1 MRKKVFILT
10 IGLMLTINLTL
21 LTTAVMAQT
30 PVNLSEAREMY
41 YGMSVDECNALK
53 LAELFNKKE
62 PTDPLLKAYYGA
74 ASAAAPTCV
83 TNPARKISYFR
94 KGTRLM
100 DDAVKDAPGNFE
112 VRFLRFATQEKAP
125 GFLGYK
131 GDLENDKNFLIK
143 NLASGFNKINDQ
155 KVLNFVSNFLIGSKN
170 LNQKEKL
177 IVKEFLKTL
186 K

>member
-1 MRKKVFILT
+1 MRKKAFILT
-10 IGLMLTINLTL
+10 FGLLLIVGFTL
-21 LTTAVMAQT
+21 LTKAVTAQQT
-30 PVNLSEAREMY
+30 VSITEARELY
-41 YGMSVDECNALK
+41 YGMSVDECNALE
-53 LAELFNKKE
+53 LADLFSKKE
-62 PTDPLLKAYYGA
+62 PSDPLLKAYYGA

-94 KGTRLM
+94 KGTRLL
-100 DDAVKDAPGNFE
+100 DDAVKAAPGNFE
-112 VRFLRFATQEKAP
+112 IRFLRFATQEMAP

-131 GDLENDKNFLIK
+131 DDLENDKNFLIK

-155 KVLNFVSNFLIGSKN
+155 KVLNFVSNFLLGSKN

-177 IVKEFLKTL
+177 TVKEFLKTL